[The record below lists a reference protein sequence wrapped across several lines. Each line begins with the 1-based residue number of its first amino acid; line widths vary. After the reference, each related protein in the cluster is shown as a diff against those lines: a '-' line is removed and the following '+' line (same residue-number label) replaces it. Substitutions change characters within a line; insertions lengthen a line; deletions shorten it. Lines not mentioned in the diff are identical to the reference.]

1 MKKKSATARRTNGPQ
16 KERGKNMATNS
27 TSKLKAKD
35 PKDVSPGKSK
45 IMIFSRSGV
54 GKTWFALDFPKP
66 YYIDTEGGAKLGH
79 YQKKL
84 AAVGGA
90 YFGPEDGA
98 LNFEEVLGQVQAL
111 ATEKHEYKT
120 LTFDSITK
128 LFQTATADEANRL
141 GDKDVF
147 SASKKPAIAF
157 MRRLVNWVQRID
169 MNVIFI
175 AHEVAEW
182 GMVNGQREQIGVGA
196 DIWDKLQ
203 YELDL
208 NLQAIRRGNS
218 RVAMVKKSRLLGF
231 PETETFPLEY
241 EEFASRYGKDFI
253 EGAVSQITLAS
264 ADQVAEIK
272 RLLDLLK
279 LPQNEIDKAL
289 NKAKAEDWSELTDEQ
304 ADAYI
309 AYLKKKIE
317 K

>member
-1 MKKKSATARRTNGPQ
+1 MAQRTNGPQ
-16 KERGKNMATNS
+16 KERGKNMTTNS

-84 AAVGGA
+84 AADGGA

-98 LNFEEVLGQVQAL
+98 LNFEEVIGQVQAL

-120 LTFDSITK
+120 LIFDSITK
-128 LFQTATADEANRL
+128 LFQTAIADEANRL
-141 GDKDVF
+141 GDKDAF
-147 SASKKPAIAF
+147 GASKKPAIAF

-182 GMVNGQREQIGVGA
+182 GMVNGQREQIGVVA

-208 NLQAIRRGNS
+208 NLQAVRRGNS
-218 RVAMVKKSRLLGF
+218 RVAIVKKSRLLGF
-231 PETETFPLEY
+231 PETDTFPLEY

-272 RLLDLLK
+272 RILDLLK

>member
-1 MKKKSATARRTNGPQ
+1 
-16 KERGKNMATNS
+16 
-27 TSKLKAKD
+27 
-35 PKDVSPGKSK
+35 V
-45 IMIFSRSGV
+45 V
-54 GKTWFALDFPKP
+54 
-66 YYIDTEGGAKLGH
+66 
-79 YQKKL
+79 
-84 AAVGGA
+84 
-90 YFGPEDGA
+90 
-98 LNFEEVLGQVQAL
+98 
-111 ATEKHEYKT
+111 
-120 LTFDSITK
+120 
-128 LFQTATADEANRL
+128 
-141 GDKDVF
+141 
-147 SASKKPAIAF
+147 
-157 MRRLVNWVQRID
+157 
-169 MNVIFI
+169 
-175 AHEVAEW
+175 
-182 GMVNGQREQIGVGA
+182 A

-241 EEFASRYGKDFI
+241 EEFAARYGKDFI

>member
-1 MKKKSATARRTNGPQ
+1 
-16 KERGKNMATNS
+16 MAT
-27 TSKLKAKD
+27 KLKAKD

-54 GKTWFALDFPKP
+54 GKTWFSLDFPKP
-66 YYIDTEGGAKLGH
+66 YYIDTEGGARLGH

-90 YFGPEDGA
+90 YYGPEDGA

-111 ATEKHEYKT
+111 ATEKHGYKT
-120 LTFDSITK
+120 LIFDSITK
-128 LFQTATADEANRL
+128 LFQTAIAEEQNRL
-141 GDKDVF
+141 GDKDAF
-147 SASKKPAIAF
+147 GASKKPAINF

-175 AHEVAEW
+175 AHEMPEW
-182 GMVNGQREQIGVGA
+182 GMVNGQREQIGVVA

-208 NLQAIRRGNS
+208 NLQVQKRGTA
-218 RVAMVKKSRLLGF
+218 RVAIVRKSRLMGF
-231 PETETFPLEY
+231 PETESFTLEY
-241 EEFASRYGKDFI
+241 DEFASRYGKDFI
-253 EGAVSQITLAS
+253 EADVAQITLAS
-264 ADQVAEIK
+264 AEQVGEIK

-289 NKAKAEDWSELTDEQ
+289 TKAKAESWEELTDEQ

>member
-1 MKKKSATARRTNGPQ
+1 
-16 KERGKNMATNS
+16 MAT
-27 TSKLKAKD
+27 KLKAKD

-45 IMIFSRSGV
+45 IMIFAKSGV
-54 GKTWFALDFPKP
+54 GKTWFSLDFPKP
-66 YYIDTEGGAKLGH
+66 YYIDTEGGARLGH

-90 YFGPEDGA
+90 YYGPEDGA

-111 ATEKHEYKT
+111 ATEKHPYKT
-120 LTFDSITK
+120 LIFDSITK
-128 LFQTATADEANRL
+128 LFQTAIAAEQDRL
-141 GDKDVF
+141 GDKDAF
-147 SASKKPAIAF
+147 GASKKPAINF

-175 AHEVAEW
+175 AHEIPEW
-182 GMVNGQREQIGVGA
+182 GMVDGQRSQIGVVA

-208 NLQAIRRGNS
+208 NIQAQKRGAS
-218 RVAMVKKSRLLGF
+218 RVAVVKKSRLLGF
-231 PETETFPLEY
+231 PESESFPLEY
-241 EEFASRYGKDFI
+241 EDFASRYGKDFI
-253 EGAVSQITLAS
+253 EADVSQITLAS
-264 ADQVAEIK
+264 PDQVAEIK

-289 NKAKAEDWSELTDEQ
+289 TKAKAEDWSELTDSQ
-304 ADAYI
+304 AEAYI
-309 AYLKKKIE
+309 GYLKKKIE